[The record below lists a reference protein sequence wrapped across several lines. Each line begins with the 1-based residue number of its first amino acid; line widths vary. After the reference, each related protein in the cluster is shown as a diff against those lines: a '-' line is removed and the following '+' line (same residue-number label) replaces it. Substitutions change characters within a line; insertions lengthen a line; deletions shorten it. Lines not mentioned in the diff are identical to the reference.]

1 MRIVIADDHELFRQG
16 LRFALADGFE
26 DADILEADALDPAL
40 EHLSGDDETDL
51 LLVDL
56 DMPGMEGAGSL
67 RTIRENFPATRLAV
81 VSASQNRDDILA
93 ALGAGAHGFIPKA
106 LPAAQIIE
114 ALNAILGGGIYV
126 PASIAA
132 LGAVPVSAPAERS
145 QAVPVGAGLERL
157 TPRQRDVLEELA
169 KGLPTKSI
177 AAALGLSEG
186 TVKVHLAGI
195 YRALGAKS
203 RMDAVLRAA
212 KMFPRDN

>member
-67 RTIRENFPATRLAV
+67 RTIRETFPATRVAV
-81 VSASQNRDDILA
+81 VSASQNRDDILS

-106 LPAAQIIE
+106 LPAAQIID
-114 ALNAILGGGIYV
+114 ALNAILSGGIFV

-132 LGAVPVSAPAERS
+132 LGALPAAPPVERPTPAPS
-145 QAVPVGAGLERL
+145 GAGLERL

-212 KMFPRDN
+212 KMFPRET